1 MKKKSII
8 FVSILA
14 LVLVF
19 TGVSLSQLGYKG
31 KTVTNGSAGNVIK
44 ALEIAEQY
52 QEEETVRVGDQDISR
67 IAYEIAKANRN
78 GSDEETKKYFIR
90 VICKDKVIQ
99 MLAKDYQVSIS
110 KEELDTYMNESF
122 AAFTESEKSL
132 LAAMEGFSN
141 FEDYAKSPRAHKAAE
156 LFLLENQLIQAMTQ
170 TKRDQVTT
178 ETYEKLV
185 KEALAKLEEAVEEE
199 IKKSPKP

>member
-1 MKKKSII
+1 MKKKSIMI
-8 FVSILA
+8 VSILA

-31 KTVTNGSAGNVIK
+31 KAVTNGSAGNDIK

-78 GSDEETKKYFIR
+78 GSEEETKKYFIR
-90 VICKDKVIQ
+90 VICKDKVVRK
-99 MLAKDYQVSIS
+99 LAKDYQVSIS
-110 KEELDTYMNESF
+110 KEALDTYMNESF

-132 LAAMEGFSN
+132 LAAMDGFSH
-141 FEDYAKSPRAHKAAE
+141 FEDYAKSPRTRKAAE
-156 LFLLENQLIQAMTQ
+156 SFLLENQVIQAMTQ
-170 TKRDQVTT
+170 TKRDQVSA

-185 KEALAKLEEAVEEE
+185 KEAQAKLAEAVEEE
-199 IKKSPKP
+199 INKIPKQ